1 MKPTRIGSADLDAET
16 LQTDVMRFMAILG
29 FCLMAILALVRN
41 VDSLPEPTPKKVESV
56 RPASPPALPPL
67 EIPQPKREARVPAPP
82 IDKST
87 LEPPRAKPPAPVQP
101 KPLAKPAPPPTVKAA
116 PAPSRPV
123 AVPPAPSTPPKD
135 ESLTLRFASDAD
147 FLKLAS
153 STVIEVYAY
162 NKGSTFKLTP
172 GLTFE
177 SAPRPPKVRELLAE
191 TIPSLVQ
198 KALTRTARDGAETFD
213 WGVRLPPHIEAEIER
228 QLAKERSGVLLID
241 RRGSVVHVA
250 SSN

>member
-1 MKPTRIGSADLDAET
+1 MRPTRIGSADLDAET
-16 LQTDVMRFMAILG
+16 LQADVMRFMAILG

-41 VDSLPEPTPKKVESV
+41 VDSLPGPTPKKVESV
-56 RPASPPALPPL
+56 RLVSPPAPKPI
-67 EIPQPKREARVPAPP
+67 EKPQAKREARALVPP
-82 IDKST
+82 IEKPT
-87 LEPPRAKPPAPVQP
+87 LEPPRVNLPAPPQP
-101 KPLAKPAPPPTVKAA
+101 KPLAKLAPPPTMKAA

-123 AVPPAPSTPPKD
+123 AVPPAPAAPPKD

-153 STVIEVYAY
+153 NAVIEVYAY
-162 NKGSTFKLTP
+162 NATSTFKLTP
-172 GLTFE
+172 ALTFE
-177 SAPRPPKVRELLAE
+177 PAPRPSKVRELLAE
-191 TIPSLVQ
+191 TIPSLVR
-198 KALTRTARDGAETFD
+198 KSVTRNARDSSEALS

-228 QLAKERSGVLLID
+228 RLAKERSGVLLID